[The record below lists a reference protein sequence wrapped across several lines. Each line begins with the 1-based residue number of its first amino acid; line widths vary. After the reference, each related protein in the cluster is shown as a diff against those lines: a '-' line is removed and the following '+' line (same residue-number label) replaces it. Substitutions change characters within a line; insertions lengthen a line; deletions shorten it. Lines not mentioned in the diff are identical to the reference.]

1 VNSSA
6 PRSKEHQANADTKGR
21 DQGIERNQ
29 RGEEQPT
36 DKERAQRTSNVDE
49 AANQPPSP
57 GQPAGGE

>member
-1 VNSSA
+1 VNSSKRR
-6 PRSKEHQANADTKGR
+6 PKEPPTNPDAKGH